1 VTYSAAEQVRRVE
14 FPNFELLRQ
23 TGWSVGTT
31 AGPYCV
37 AFRGPEEIVLVWRNG
52 EWEQV
57 TSRTG
62 THSRAA

>member
-1 VTYSAAEQVRRVE
+1 ME

-23 TGWSVGTT
+23 SGWSVGTT

-37 AFRGPEEIVLVWRNG
+37 AFRGPEEVVLVWRNG